1 VLEESS
7 MNQSPDNVTRLQ
19 EITARLEELSKFDIL
34 DFWEEV
40 KKLEQEKAQLEQDTA
55 A

>member
-1 VLEESS
+1 MKQPENL
-7 MNQSPDNVTRLQ
+7 TRWQ
-19 EITARLEELSKFDIL
+19 EITARLEELSKLDIL

-40 KKLEQEKAQLEQDTA
+40 KKLEQEKETLEQDTA

>member
-1 VLEESS
+1 MIPPENL
-7 MNQSPDNVTRLQ
+7 TRWQ
-19 EITARLEELSKFDIL
+19 EISTRLEELSQLDIL

-40 KKLEQEKAQLEQDTA
+40 KKLEQEKETLEQDTA

>member
-1 VLEESS
+1 VLEEGGMS
-7 MNQSPDNVTRLQ
+7 QSADHVTRLQ
-19 EITARLEELSKFDIL
+19 EINARLEELAKFDIL

-40 KKLEQEKAQLEQDTA
+40 KKLEQEKERLEQDTA

>member
-1 VLEESS
+1 MS
-7 MNQSPDNVTRLQ
+7 QSAENVTRLQ

-40 KKLEQEKAQLEQDTA
+40 KKLEQEKERLEQDSA

>member
-1 VLEESS
+1 MLEAGG
-7 MNQSPDNVTRLQ
+7 MNQPPDSVIRLR
-19 EITARLEELSKFDIL
+19 EITARLEELSKLDIL

-40 KKLEQEKAQLEQDTA
+40 KKLEQEKAQLERDIA